1 MIRLLTFL
9 RSLIWT
15 SVLSVVAI
23 VAAIIATA
31 LYPEAAILSI
41 VLAVSAVALAILSKD

>member
-15 SVLSVVAI
+15 SVLSVAAI
-23 VAAIIATA
+23 VAAVIATL

>member
-1 MIRLLTFL
+1 MIRFLTFL

-23 VAAIIATA
+23 VAAVITTA

-41 VLAVSAVALAILSKD
+41 VLAVSSIALAILSKD